1 MQNFQVHD
9 FKNIERVRLA
19 PNKTS
24 SNQYQTDII
33 HPNMQEIWMFGH
45 FNISDPDL
53 KHFCG
58 DRDV

>member
-9 FKNIERVRLA
+9 FKNIERVRLV
-19 PNKTS
+19 PDKT

-33 HPNMQEIWMFGH
+33 LPSMQEIWMFRH

-58 DRDV
+58 DRVV